1 LTPRP
6 AEGGRPPEGASNRQT
21 RELTRPIVL
30 LAISA
35 ICLAAQHVL
44 LREMAYGHVAHVLLG
59 AGHTTPPAKA
69 AAVALA
75 LVIARVAS
83 YVLVPGLVLA
93 AAAEIAAWLLVG
105 PHRPTDDDDDD
116 GRFA

>member
-1 LTPRP
+1 MSRAFRRP
-6 AEGGRPPEGASNRQT
+6 L

-35 ICLAAQHVL
+35 VCLTAQHVL

-69 AAVALA
+69 ALVALA
-75 LVIARVAS
+75 LVVARVAS

-93 AAAEIAAWLLVG
+93 AAAEVAAWLLVG
-105 PHRPTDDDDDD
+105 PHRPEEDDASAEPF
-116 GRFA
+116 G

>member
-1 LTPRP
+1 
-6 AEGGRPPEGASNRQT
+6 
-21 RELTRPIVL
+21 
-30 LAISA
+30 
-35 ICLAAQHVL
+35 
-44 LREMAYGHVAHVLLG
+44 MAYGHVAHVLLG

-75 LVIARVAS
+75 LVVARVAS

-105 PHRPTDDDDDD
+105 PHRPEDDDP
-116 GRFA
+116 FA